1 MKTEVL
7 LDHEPVADGGWVVR
21 ALLKIEGDATPVEG
35 RIPLNLALVLDRSG
49 SMSGEPIERAR
60 EAARLAAR
68 RLWPEDTV
76 SVVAFGSRVE
86 TVVERHTGADR
97 TQVLRRIGAI
107 EIEGCTNLSGG
118 WLKGRDHV
126 AHAFKSAQVNRILL
140 LTDGLA
146 NEGIT
151 DPGQLTALC
160 RAAAEQGVTT
170 TTIGFGIGYN
180 EHLLAAMAEA
190 GHGHTYYIE
199 TPDQAPSV
207 FEEEIEGLLT
217 LAAQNVAVRLQAAP
231 DVQFVAVHHAS
242 PSQVEGEALAVELG
256 DLYAREPKLMLAE
269 FLIPPAEE
277 GATVEVARFVVSGYV
292 LTAGGGIELRTV
304 TLPITLS
311 PTGEGRVEPEVR
323 REWLVLEAARARREA
338 LERRAQGD
346 DEGAST
352 VLREAG
358 TYLTLQGLPDAELA
372 EEASD
377 LLTLSEQIA
386 MYGTSAADAK
396 YLHQRA
402 YDKMRGRKSS
412 TARISRTRA
421 PDAGEDTATFAPP
434 AADPPANDEQ
444 R

>member
-1 MKTEVL
+1 ML
-7 LDHEPVADGGWVVR
+7 H
-21 ALLKIEGDATPVEG
+21 
-35 RIPLNLALVLDRSG
+35 
-49 SMSGEPIERAR
+49 
-60 EAARLAAR
+60 
-68 RLWPEDTV
+68 
-76 SVVAFGSRVE
+76 
-86 TVVERHTGADR
+86 
-97 TQVLRRIGAI
+97 RIGAI
-107 EIEGCTNLSGG
+107 GIEGCTNLSGG
-118 WLKGRDHV
+118 WLKGRDHA
-126 AHAFKSAQVNRILL
+126 AHAYENAQVNRILL

-160 RAAAEQGVTT
+160 RDAAEKGITT
-170 TTIGFGIGYN
+170 TTIGFGVGYN

-190 GHGHTYYIE
+190 GDGHTYYIE
-199 TPDQAPSV
+199 TPDQAPTI
-207 FEEEIEGLLT
+207 FEEEIEGLLS

-231 DVQFVAVHHAS
+231 DVQFIAVHHAY
-242 PSQVEGEALAVELG
+242 PAHREGETLAVELG

-277 GATVEVARFVVSGYV
+277 GATVEVARFVVNAYV
-292 LTAGGGIELRTV
+292 LTAGGGVEQRTI

-338 LERRAQGD
+338 LERRARGD
-346 DEGAST
+346 DAGAST

-358 TYLTLQGLPDAELA
+358 TYLAMQDLTDAELH

-377 LLTLSEQIA
+377 LLALSEQIA
-386 MYGTSAADAK
+386 AFGTTEADAK

-402 YDKMRGRKSS
+402 YDKMRGRKQS
-412 TARISRTRA
+412 TARISRTEPR
-421 PDAGEDTATFAPP
+421 
-434 AADPPANDEQ
+434 

>member
-21 ALLKIEGDATPVEG
+21 ALLKLEGDARPMEG

-49 SMSGEPIERAR
+49 SMDGEPIERAR
-60 EAARLAAR
+60 EAAQLVAR
-68 RLWPEDTV
+68 RLWPEDMV
-76 SVVAFGSRVE
+76 SIVAFGSRVQ
-86 TVVERHTGADR
+86 TIVELHTGADR
-97 TQVLRRIGAI
+97 ADVLHRIGGI
-107 EIEGCTNLSGG
+107 GIEGSTNLSGG

-126 AHAFKSAQVNRILL
+126 ARAFKSAQVNRILL

-146 NEGIT
+146 NVGIT
-151 DPGQLTALC
+151 DPVQLTALC
-160 RAAAEQGVTT
+160 RAAAEKGITT
-170 TTIGFGIGYN
+170 TTIGFGEDYN
-180 EHLLAAMAEA
+180 ERLLAAMAEA

-199 TPDQAPSV
+199 TPDQAPAI
-207 FEEEIEGLLT
+207 FEEEIDGLLS

-231 DVQFVAVHHAS
+231 GVQFVAVHHAY
-242 PSQVEGEALAVELG
+242 PAYAEGETLAVELG

-277 GATVEVARFVVSGYV
+277 GATVEVARLVVDAYV
-292 LTAGGGIELRTV
+292 LTAGGGIEQRTI

-338 LERRAQGD
+338 LEYREHGD
-346 DEGAST
+346 YLGASE
-352 VLREAG
+352 VLRN
-358 TYLTLQGLPDAELA
+358 
-372 EEASD
+372 ASD
-377 LLTLSEQIA
+377 TLSAASAPYCNEEILEEVADLRSVSEQIA
-386 MYGTSAADAK
+386 AYGVSEADAK

-402 YDKMRGRKSS
+402 YDKMRGRKQSS
-412 TARISRTRA
+412 ARISRT
-421 PDAGEDTATFAPP
+421 EPP
-434 AADPPANDEQ
+434 

>member
-21 ALLKIEGDATPVEG
+21 ALLRLEGDALAVAG

-49 SMSGEPIERAR
+49 SMDGEPIERAR
-60 EAARLAAR
+60 EAARLVAR

-76 SVVAFGSRVE
+76 SVVAFGSRVQ
-86 TVVERHTGADR
+86 TIVARHTGADR
-97 TQVLRRIGAI
+97 AEVLQRIGAI
-107 EIEGCTNLSGG
+107 GIEGSTNLSGG

-126 AHAFKSAQVNRILL
+126 ARAYQNARVNRILL

-151 DPGQLTALC
+151 DPAQLTALC
-160 RAAAEQGVTT
+160 RAAAEDGVTT

-199 TPDQAPSV
+199 TPDQAPAI
-207 FEEEIEGLLT
+207 FEEEIEGLLS
-217 LAAQNVAVRLQAAP
+217 LAAQNVAVHLQAAP
-231 DVQFVAVHHAS
+231 GVQFIAVHHAY
-242 PSQVEGEALAVELG
+242 PAHAEGDTLTVELG

-277 GATVEVARFVVSGYV
+277 GATVEIARFVVNAYV
-292 LTAGGGIELRTV
+292 LTAGGGVELRTI

-338 LERRAQGD
+338 LERRARGD
-346 DEGAST
+346 YDGASAILRRAGESLNAAPAPFT
-352 VLREAG
+352 NAELREE
-358 TYLTLQGLPDAELA
+358 AEDLLALA
-372 EEASD
+372 EHT
-377 LLTLSEQIA
+377 TLYGISE
-386 MYGTSAADAK
+386 ADAK

-402 YDKMRGRKSS
+402 HDKMRGRKQS
-412 TARISRTRA
+412 TARISRTEPGR
-421 PDAGEDTATFAPP
+421 
-434 AADPPANDEQ
+434 
-444 R
+444 